1 MIEKNINIVNLGCRL
16 NIYEGEV
23 IKSLTKQN
31 NLSNYTIINS
41 CSVTEEAEKKVQY
54 EIRKSKKNFPKK
66 KIIVTGCAAQ
76 INPEKY
82 AQIDEVDFVIGN
94 KEKIQKKTWSLLS
107 KNNPIQ
113 VKDIFI
119 DNKMHNN
126 VIEKFEGKSRAYIEI
141 QQGCDHRCTF
151 CIIPYGRGNNRSV
164 PVGLIVERIQTLV
177 KNNYNEVV
185 LTGVDIT
192 DYGKDLPGKPNLFQ
206 LVKRILNLIPNL
218 KQLRLSSLDC
228 AEINEDFWPLLNE
241 NRLMPHFHLSLQSG
255 NNLILKRMKRRHNR
269 QQVIDFCQKV
279 RSLKKNV
286 VFGADIIAGFPT
298 ETEQMFKDS
307 VNMIKDCNLTHLH
320 IFPYSIRNNTP
331 AALMPQVPKDIIKK
345 RARVLREE
353 GNRQMQKY
361 LQNQIGNSAIMLVE
375 KVKENISYGKSQHFT
390 KIKIEDTIKE
400 GEIVKCKITD
410 INKGILSAHII

>member
-192 DYGKDLPGKPNLFQ
+192 DYGQDLPGTPNLFQ
-206 LVKRILNLIPNL
+206 LIKRILNLIPDL
-218 KQLRLSSLDC
+218 KQLRLSSIDC

-241 NRLMPHFHLSLQSG
+241 KRLMPHFHLSLQSG
-255 NNLILKRMKRRHNR
+255 NNIILKRMKRRHNR

-286 VFGADIIAGFPT
+286 VFGADIITGFPT
-298 ETEQMFKDS
+298 ETKSMFEDS
-307 VNMIKDCNLTHLH
+307 LSMIKECNLTHLH
-320 IFPYSIRNNTP
+320 IFPYSIRKNTP
-331 AALMPQVPKDIIKK
+331 AAQMPQIPKDIIQK
-345 RARVLREE
+345 RARILREE
-353 GNRQMQKY
+353 GNRQMQEY

-390 KIKIEDTIKE
+390 KIQIENTIKE

-410 INKGILSAHII
+410 INHGILSAHII